1 MKRIA
6 LFLVVATALLFA
18 VSCSNKKQQPAPVEP
33 EKPTYTFTKEDT
45 AEVMT
50 QVEEFMGR
58 LEKKD
63 IRGAVEM
70 LNFLALG
77 DSIKPLSPVQQRRQ
91 AMALMNVQGIKY
103 DLNHLSLRSF
113 TNNEVKIDIT
123 LFEKAPDDPKP
134 NMTGFFLRPV
144 KFEGKWYLTVWDVIS
159 NTNQDSN
166 KD

>member
-77 DSIKPLSPVQQRRQ
+77 DSIKPLNAVQQRRQ

-123 LFEKAPDDPKP
+123 LFEKAPGDPKP